1 MTMDT
6 FQCIRTRR
14 TTRAFLATDVPP
26 QTIRNILEAGRL
38 TPSARNLQP
47 WHFVAIQDRAVLK
60 QLGALCTTG
69 RFIEQAS
76 CAVAVVT
83 DPANNWHEIDGARAV
98 QSMELAGWNEGV
110 GTCWIGSMNRDR
122 IKELLSIPKPLHLLT
137 ILPFGYPVQPDAP
150 PRRTKKR
157 PAEVCHWGR
166 FGQHG

>member
-14 TTRAFLATDVPP
+14 TTRAFLPTDVPP

-122 IKELLSIPKPLHLLT
+122 IKELLGIPKPLHLLT

-150 PRRTKKR
+150 LQRTKKR

-166 FGQHG
+166 FGQHR